1 MDVMVPTGVSP
12 ADQISVLRKEQDLP
26 FVRADSEG
34 IVREINARFR
44 IVYGWTEKDL
54 IGQSLGLILPPSFR
68 DSHHAG
74 FARFQLT
81 ELSKVL
87 NHPLRLA
94 TFCADGQAIESEH
107 YIVAEKHDDGSW
119 SFAATLRPLTDPS

>member
-1 MDVMVPTGVSP
+1 MAPSEVSP
-12 ADQISVLRKEQDLP
+12 EDQISDLRKEQDLP
-26 FVRADSEG
+26 FVRADSAG

-44 IVYGWTEKDL
+44 TVYGWTEKDL

-94 TFCADGQAIESEH
+94 TFCADGHEIESEH

-119 SFAATLRPLTDPS
+119 SFAATLRPLNDQA

>member
-1 MDVMVPTGVSP
+1 MDVMVPSGVSP

-26 FVRADSEG
+26 FIRADSEG

-44 IVYGWTEKDL
+44 MVYGWTEKNL

-87 NHPLRLA
+87 NHPLHLA
-94 TFCADGQAIESEH
+94 TFCADGHAIESEH

-119 SFAATLRPLTDPS
+119 SFAATLRPLIDPS

>member
-1 MDVMVPTGVSP
+1 MDVMMSSGISP
-12 ADQISVLRKEQDLP
+12 ADQISDLRKQQDLP

-34 IVREINARFR
+34 IVREINASFR
-44 IVYGWTEKDL
+44 TVYGWKDKDL

-94 TFCADGQAIESEH
+94 TFCADGKAIESEH

-119 SFAATLRPLTDPS
+119 SFAATLRPLTDLS

>member
-1 MDVMVPTGVSP
+1 MPSDVWSE
-12 ADQISVLRKEQDLP
+12 DKIRRLRDEHDLP
-26 FVRADSEG
+26 FVRADQSG
-34 IVREINARFR
+34 IVREINVSFST
-44 IVYGWTEKDL
+44 VYGWTENDL

-81 ELSKVL
+81 QTSKVL

-94 TFCADGQAIESEH
+94 TFCADGHAIESEH
-107 YIVAEKHDDGSW
+107 FIVAEKNENGNW
-119 SFAATLRPLTDPS
+119 SFAATLRPLTDEL

>member
-1 MDVMVPTGVSP
+1 MLSDIWSE
-12 ADQISVLRKEQDLP
+12 DQIRRLRDEHDLP
-26 FVRADSEG
+26 FVRADQSG
-34 IVREINARFR
+34 IVREINVSFST
-44 IVYGWTEKDL
+44 VYGWTENDL

-81 ELSKVL
+81 ETSKVL

-94 TFCADGQAIESEH
+94 TFCADGHAIESEH
-107 YIVAEKHDDGSW
+107 FIVAEKNENGNW
-119 SFAATLRPLTDPS
+119 SFAATLRPLTDEL

>member
-1 MDVMVPTGVSP
+1 MDVTVSFGISP
-12 ADQISVLRKEQDLP
+12 ADQISDLQNQQDLP

-34 IVREINARFR
+34 IVREINASFR
-44 IVYGWTEKDL
+44 TVYEWTDKDL

-68 DSHHAG
+68 DSDHAG
-74 FARFQLT
+74 FTRFQLT

-94 TFCADGQAIESEH
+94 TFCADGTAIESEH

-119 SFAATLRPLTDPS
+119 SFAATLRPLTNPS

>member
-1 MDVMVPTGVSP
+1 MDVMVPSGISP
-12 ADQISVLRKEQDLP
+12 ADQISDLRKQQDLP

-34 IVREINARFR
+34 IVREINASFR
-44 IVYGWTEKDL
+44 TVYGWTDKDL

-68 DSHHAG
+68 DSDHAG
-74 FARFQLT
+74 FTRFQLT

-94 TFCADGQAIESEH
+94 TFCADGKAIESEH

-119 SFAATLRPLTDPS
+119 SFAATLLPLTDPS

>member
-1 MDVMVPTGVSP
+1 MMPSGISP
-12 ADQISVLRKEQDLP
+12 AEQISDLRKQQDLP

-34 IVREINARFR
+34 IVREINASFR
-44 IVYGWTEKDL
+44 TVYGWTDKNL

-94 TFCADGQAIESEH
+94 TFVPMG
-107 YIVAEKHDDGSW
+107 
-119 SFAATLRPLTDPS
+119 RPLKVRITSSLKSTKMGAGLSPPLCVH

>member
-1 MDVMVPTGVSP
+1 MDDMEPSGISP
-12 ADQISVLRKEQDLP
+12 ADQISDLRKQQDLP

-34 IVREINARFR
+34 IVREINAIFR
-44 IVYGWTEKDL
+44 TVYGWMERDL
-54 IGQSLGLILPPSFR
+54 IGQSLDLILPPSFR

-94 TFCADGQAIESEH
+94 TFCVDGKAIESEH